1 MKRGEGGLKE
11 KNPRIYSQ
19 YLIPLPLPFPY
30 NYNYYLASFIFDCF
44 KSSGYDIH
52 GKKCYFSYALIGKR
66 RAKGDLP
73 FREVTLIFSSPVF
86 EEIKHFLE
94 GMLKNTKISI
104 GNSELILENV
114 RAVRSPDFSSEA
126 VFKTLSPITAYVSK
140 GGSKIFLS
148 PENEKFRKV
157 IEEDLKRDFRELYGK
172 ECSFEIEEIIKKK
185 RKTAEIKHGK
195 FIAYHAEII
204 AKGDE
209 EALGF
214 AFFRGLGKKRKFGFG
229 CLTTE

>member
-1 MKRGEGGLKE
+1 MKE
-11 KNPRIYSQ
+11 KRRRIYSQ
-19 YLIPLPLPFPY
+19 YLISLPLPSPY
-30 NYNYYLASFIFDCF
+30 NYYHLASFIFHCF

-52 GKKCYFSYALIGKR
+52 GKKCYFSYALVIEK
-66 RAKGDLP
+66 KETK
-73 FREVTLIFSSPVF
+73 EVTLIFSSPILD
-86 EEIKHFLE
+86 EIKHFFE
-94 GMLKNTKISI
+94 GILKNTKIRI
-104 GNSELILENV
+104 GNSELILKY
-114 RAVRSPDFSSEA
+114 AVTLESPDFSNE
-126 VFKTLSPITAYVSK
+126 VIFKTLSPITAYVSK

-148 PENEKFRKV
+148 PESEKFRKV

-172 ECSFEIEEIIKKK
+172 ECNFRIEEIIKRKK
-185 RKTAEIKHGK
+185 KTIEIKNGK

-209 EALGF
+209 EALSF